1 MLSSRSR
8 IPPWLPNN
16 KEKSFI
22 FKYLLIYE
30 KKISPINKKIEI
42 NIEIKISK
50 LKNNRSNVV
59 AMKEI
64 DVPDQ
69 VFFGLIF
76 GNMSGPFIN
85 LPAIYAIVSLKNEVK
100 IIR

>member
-1 MLSSRSR
+1 M
-8 IPPWLPNN
+8 
-16 KEKSFI
+16 I
-22 FKYLLIYE
+22 FKYLLINE

-50 LKNNRSNVV
+50 LKNNRNNVV

-76 GNMSGPFIN
+76 GKIRGPLKY
-85 LPAIYAIVSLKNEVK
+85 LPEI
-100 IIR
+100 

>member
-1 MLSSRSR
+1 
-8 IPPWLPNN
+8 
-16 KEKSFI
+16 
-22 FKYLLIYE
+22 LLINE

-76 GNMSGPFIN
+76 GKIRGPLKY
-85 LPAIYAIVSLKNEVK
+85 LPEI
-100 IIR
+100 